1 MFKKRIKYVDFNG
14 TEREEDFY
22 FHMSSVEMTRFEA
35 SLRGMTV
42 EDYAKGIDA
51 DKNAPEAVRF
61 IEDIILNSYGRK
73 SPDGRTF
80 LKSPEIRQEFEYSQ
94 AYAELFEE
102 MILNPESA
110 KKFAMGVGEKTKG
123 SDNVSPINRG

>member
-35 SLRGMTV
+35 NLRGMSV
-42 EDYAKGIDA
+42 ENYAKELDA
-51 DKNAPEAVRF
+51 NKDAAKAIKF

-102 MILNPESA
+102 MILDPESA
-110 KKFAMGVGEKTKG
+110 RKFAMSIGEKTKG
-123 SDNVSPINRG
+123 NDNVSPLNRG